1 MTAEPKDEQALSD
14 ELEGF
19 FDPDDTRH
27 NAQQPFDATNQ
38 DQPLNEHYQSEQI
51 WAETENTS
59 KHWLRSKT
67 MWFNIGVTAVGVSQ
81 AVLPFAQPFVNP
93 RIFGLLTT
101 GIGIANM
108 ALRAATSDEIR
119 GND

>member
-1 MTAEPKDEQALSD
+1 MTAEPKVDQALAD

-19 FDPDDTRH
+19 FDPNDNRH
-27 NAQQPFDATNQ
+27 NAQQPFDETNQ
-38 DQPLNEHYQSEQI
+38 DQPLNEHYQGEQI

>member
-1 MTAEPKDEQALSD
+1 MTTDNQTNDLEQPS
-14 ELEGF
+14 
-19 FDPDDTRH
+19 
-27 NAQQPFDATNQ
+27 
-38 DQPLNEHYQSEQI
+38 NEQYQSQPANEYDQGEQI

-67 MWFNIGVTAVGVSQ
+67 MWFNIGVTAIGVSQ

-93 RIFGLLTT
+93 RVFGLLTT

-108 ALRAATSDEIR
+108 ALRATTSDEIR

>member
-1 MTAEPKDEQALSD
+1 MTAEPKDNQALAD

-19 FDPDDTRH
+19 FDPNDTRH
-27 NAQQPFDATNQ
+27 NTQQPFDETNQ
-38 DQPLNEHYQSEQI
+38 DQPLNEHYQGEQI

>member
-1 MTAEPKDEQALSD
+1 MTDRHQTD
-14 ELEGF
+14 GVLE
-19 FDPDDTRH
+19 
-27 NAQQPFDATNQ
+27 
-38 DQPLNEHYQSEQI
+38 QPLTEDYHAQASNEKYQDEQI

-67 MWFNIGVTAVGVSQ
+67 MWFNIGVTAIGVSQ

-93 RIFGLLTT
+93 RVFGLLTT

>member
-1 MTAEPKDEQALSD
+1 MTDRHQTDGVLEQPSKEDYQEPFANEQYKD
-14 ELEGF
+14 
-19 FDPDDTRH
+19 
-27 NAQQPFDATNQ
+27 
-38 DQPLNEHYQSEQI
+38 EQI

-59 KHWLRSKT
+59 KHWQRSKT
-67 MWFNIGVTAVGVSQ
+67 MWFNIGVTAIGVSQ

-93 RIFGLLTT
+93 RVFGLLTT

>member
-1 MTAEPKDEQALSD
+1 MTAEHKDDQVLAD
-14 ELEGF
+14 ELKGF
-19 FDPDDTRH
+19 FDPNDTRH
-27 NAQQPFDATNQ
+27 NTQQPFDESYQELPLSEQYQ
-38 DQPLNEHYQSEQI
+38 DEQI
-51 WAETENTS
+51 WAENENTS

-93 RIFGLLTT
+93 RVFGLLTT

>member
-1 MTAEPKDEQALSD
+1 MN
-14 ELEGF
+14 
-19 FDPDDTRH
+19 PDNEINTDH
-27 NAQQPFDATNQ
+27 A
-38 DQPLNEHYQSEQI
+38 LNEQPTAPNYQEQI
-51 WAETENTS
+51 WTEVSSTS
-59 KHWLRSKT
+59 KNWKQSKT

-93 RIFGLLTT
+93 RVFGLLTT

>member
-1 MTAEPKDEQALSD
+1 MTEEHKNDQVLAD
-14 ELEGF
+14 ELKGF
-19 FDPDDTRH
+19 FDPNDTRH
-27 NAQQPFDATNQ
+27 NTQQP
-38 DQPLNEHYQSEQI
+38 LSEQYQDEKI

-67 MWFNIGVTAVGVSQ
+67 MWFNIGVTAIGVSQ

-93 RIFGLLTT
+93 RVFGLLTT